1 MTRLVRPIAVAL
13 AAALIATS
21 ATAADAPV
29 RKLDLTL
36 VRSGWG
42 SGLKDVEAV
51 LRSTGRHLLE
61 HYGEH
66 DIDAIRVQPK
76 GGPIVL
82 FKRADNGAVVMKL
95 ATGDRLW
102 AQMAFQFGHELCHVL
117 CRYDND
123 IHGNDWFEETLCEV
137 ASLYVLR
144 RMGERWKTDA
154 PYKNWRS
161 YAPALT
167 KYAQQRIEA
176 APLPEGKTLAA
187 WYDEHKDVLHRVST
201 KRDLNRIAAGQ
212 LLELFEKSP
221 GSWEAVR
228 WLNDG
233 KPGRVQTL
241 GEFLGEWQHHAP
253 DRHAAFIGKI
263 AQRFGVSIVEPA
275 QED

>member
-1 MTRLVRPIAVAL
+1 MIRIIPGAL
-13 AAALIATS
+13 ALLLIAAS
-21 ATAADAPV
+21 AISADEPE
-29 RKLDLTL
+29 RRLDLTI

-42 SGLKDVEAV
+42 SGIKDVEAV
-51 LRSTGRHLLE
+51 LRSTGRELVT
-61 HYGEH
+61 HYKQH

-82 FKRADNGAVVMKL
+82 FKREAGGAVVMKL
-95 ATGDRLW
+95 NTGDQLW

-154 PYKNWRS
+154 PYRNWRS

-167 KYAQQRIEA
+167 NYAQQRIDK
-176 APLPEGKTLAA
+176 APLPEDQTLAQ
-187 WYDEHKDVLHRVST
+187 WYTDHKTVLRKHAT
-201 KRDLNRIAAGQ
+201 KRDLNRIAAGV
-212 LLELFEKSP
+212 LLPFFEAEP
-221 GSWEAVR
+221 EHWEAVR

-241 GEFLGEWQHHAP
+241 GEFLGDWRHHAP
-253 DRHAAFIGKI
+253 DRHAAFIEKI
-263 AQRFGVSIVEPA
+263 AAKFDVKIVAPA
-275 QED
+275 EKD